1 MKIFLNLKDSVK
13 EYSYPELIIWPNAL
27 NVSPFAMV
35 DDLLGVAEC
44 GLDSLALNTFLNT

>member
-27 NVSPFAMV
+27 IVLLYAIV
-35 DDLLGVAEC
+35 DELLGVAEC
-44 GLDSLALNTFLNT
+44 GLKFISLNTSPK